1 LIGPGN
7 VMLALPSDDLR
18 QILTN
23 LVSNACDAL
32 REESGIIEV
41 ELCIDPTQGKILVR
55 DNGAGISPEI
65 VEHIFDPFFTTKN
78 DVGTGI
84 GLWVTREL
92 VERNG
97 GQITVQTHDLP
108 RGFRTMFCVELPL
121 AEPQEGRLAEPF
133 VSPGT
138 RTKEHFDVLR

>member
-1 LIGPGN
+1 M
-7 VMLALPSDDLR
+7 VALPSDDLR

-32 REESGIIEV
+32 CEERGIIEV
-41 ELCIDPTQGKILVR
+41 ELCRDSALARILVR
-55 DNGAGISPEI
+55 DTGMGIPAENI
-65 VEHIFDPFFTTKN
+65 THIFDPFFTTKN

-97 GQITVQTHDLP
+97 GEIHVQTADLP
-108 RGFRTMFCVELPL
+108 AGFRTMFCVELPL
-121 AEPQEGRLAEPF
+121 AEPPPP
-133 VSPGT
+133 VSPET
-138 RTKEHFDVLR
+138 DFAETMQRS